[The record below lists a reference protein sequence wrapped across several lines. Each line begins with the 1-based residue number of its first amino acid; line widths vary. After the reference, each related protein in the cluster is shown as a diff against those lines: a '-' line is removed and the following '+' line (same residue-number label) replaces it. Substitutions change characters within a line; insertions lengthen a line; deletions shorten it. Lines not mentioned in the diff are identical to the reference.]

1 MGASRVTL
9 FADINNLPNLLNKD
23 WGGLRQVAFP
33 GIASVVSVA
42 CANAAGTPLTGAIGS
57 APNPAR
63 GCAKYVYS
71 GYRAPNEALNVT
83 QSLYQIR
90 IGARF
95 SF

>member
-1 MGASRVTL
+1 M
-9 FADINNLPNLLNKD
+9 
-23 WGGLRQVAFP
+23 
-33 GIASVVSVA
+33 

-57 APNPAR
+57 ATNPAG

-83 QSLYQIR
+83 QSLVYQIR
-90 IGARF
+90 IERTRF